1 MEIMFGMK
9 LIISA
14 VLLLSTVGNLSD
26 NLRNCGL
33 ILSWFSCK
41 HAEFCVC
48 AIEQNKMHVLTQT
61 CIFQSH
67 FCHFELSLKLW
78 VLRWDLA
85 TCLCP
90 IGAVLQVP
98 QANKLLPLLQM
109 SVFPQGENINTQRKS
124 TKDHTWFCLFVSVSW
139 KNNFACECEKCMSM
153 WYNIIEEGPH
163 DQR

>member
-14 VLLLSTVGNLSD
+14 VLPLSTVGNLSD

-33 ILSWFSCK
+33 ILSWFSYK

-48 AIEQNKMHVLTQT
+48 AIEQNEMHVLTQT
-61 CIFQSH
+61 CIFWSH
-67 FCHFELSLKLW
+67 FCHLELSLKLW
-78 VLRWDLA
+78 VLLLDLA

-98 QANKLLPLLQM
+98 QATKLLPLLQM
-109 SVFPQGENINTQRKS
+109 SVFPQGETS
-124 TKDHTWFCLFVSVSW
+124 THKGNQIRTTHGCVCLCPRHGKIILPASVRS
-139 KNNFACECEKCMSM
+139 ACPCG
-153 WYNIIEEGPH
+153 IIL
-163 DQR
+163 